1 MSVLHWLGFTA
12 GAALALSTWWSV
24 IATLI
29 VPRPISSALSRYT
42 GRGVSGLFHLALRPV
57 RSYRTRDRVLAWQA
71 PTGLFV
77 RLMAWG
83 ALFEVAYGFMLLPFV
98 RGRRLSTAFQ
108 EAGSGLFTLGY
119 AAPSRAGSTALVY
132 LAAFSGLV
140 VVALQIG
147 YLPTLY
153 SAFNRREADVTLL
166 VSRAGAPS
174 WGPELLART
183 RFGLQSVDGESELS
197 SLYERWER
205 WAAEVAESHSTY
217 TTLCWLR
224 SPRPNSNW
232 LISLLSVMDAAAM
245 QLSLSPSTAP
255 ALAARLVIRMGFT
268 CMNDIAQAVGVAAVE
283 DPDPDLPILVTFEE
297 YAAAVE
303 HLRSVDYPVEVSTE
317 QSWPHFRGWR
327 VNYEAVAYRLAYL
340 IDAPPALWSGPRRW
354 AAQPMPPSR
363 PANRIAREVQAGD
376 PQLARRARNTVQRGR

>member
-1 MSVLHWLGFTA
+1 MSALHWLAFA
-12 GAALALSTWWSV
+12 GGIALALSTWWSV
-24 IATLI
+24 IGTLI
-29 VPRPISSALSRYT
+29 VPRPINNWVSRYT
-42 GRGVSGLFHLALRPV
+42 GHLVNGVFHVGLRPV
-57 RSYRTRDRVLAWQA
+57 HSYRVRDRVLAWQG
-71 PTGLFV
+71 PTALFV
-77 RLMAWG
+77 RLIVWG
-83 ALFEVAYGFMLLPFV
+83 ALFEVAYALMLLPFV
-98 RGRRLSTAFQ
+98 RGRHLSTAFQ

-119 AAPSRAGSTALVY
+119 AAPSRVGSTAIVY

-183 RFGLQSVDGESELS
+183 RFGLQTVDGEAELS
-197 SLYERWER
+197 SLYQRWER
-205 WAAEVAESHSTY
+205 WAAEVAESHTTY

-232 LISLLSVMDAAAM
+232 LLSLLSVMDAAAM
-245 QLSLSPSTAP
+245 QLSVSPSTVP
-255 ALAARLVIRMGFT
+255 ALRARLAIRMGFT
-268 CMNDIAQAVGVAAVE
+268 CMNDIAQALGVSVVE
-283 DPDPDLPILVTFEE
+283 DPDPDLPILLGYEE

-354 AAQPMPPSR
+354 AAQTMPPSR
-363 PANRIAREVQAGD
+363 PANRIAREVRTDD
-376 PQLARRARNTVQRGR
+376 PQLARRARNTVQRER